1 MTDEEEEKYR
11 QESRELLAQSND
23 VDYANLLKKINE
35 KAKRKLPLDT
45 TIKYATG
52 RCYGSRGIGLILSG
66 IIETD
71 NGIIIARFDRP
82 MLTKK
87 DGGNEV
93 HASIDVCALG
103 RKTLELRA
111 DQGEAVIMETTLGD
125 KDTFC
130 KIVNNIMDYLDNR
143 GYLIQDPR
151 KLLGVSHE

>member
-23 VDYANLLKKINE
+23 VDYANMLKKINE
-35 KAKRKLPLDT
+35 KAKRKFPLDT

-52 RCYGSRGIGLILSG
+52 RCCGLRGIGLILSG

-71 NGIIIARFDRP
+71 NGIIIAMFDRP
-82 MLTKK
+82 MRTKK
-87 DGGNEV
+87 GGGDEV
-93 HASIDVCALG
+93 HASIDVSALG

-143 GYLIQDPR
+143 GYLVQDPR